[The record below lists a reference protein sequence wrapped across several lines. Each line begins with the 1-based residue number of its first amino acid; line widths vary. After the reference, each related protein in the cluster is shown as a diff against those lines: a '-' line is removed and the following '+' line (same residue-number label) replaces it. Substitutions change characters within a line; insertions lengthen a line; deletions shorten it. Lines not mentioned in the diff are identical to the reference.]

1 MRRKRLGL
9 AGALADPG
17 LPFPGEGAAL
27 PWGERLT
34 PKRACSALLE
44 ALRQRAVT

>member
-17 LPFPGEGAAL
+17 LLPGEGAAL
-27 PWGERLT
+27 PWDERLT